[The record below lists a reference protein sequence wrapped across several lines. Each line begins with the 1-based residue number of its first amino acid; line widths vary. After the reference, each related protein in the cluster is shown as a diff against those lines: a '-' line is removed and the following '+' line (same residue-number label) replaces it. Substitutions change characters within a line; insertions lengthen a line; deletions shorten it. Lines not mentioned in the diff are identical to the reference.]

1 MIFLLIQQVDGDFLP
16 FNSVYLRGRELNWS
30 DRLRAGGFTVGDF
43 NYDGFDD
50 VVVGGVQGTVRLFI
64 NNHTFFQ
71 IVKPVDRFLYVFG
84 EQRNQLKFPGRK
96 VILGDIEVIA
106 VGIEPLS
113 RVDFYLNNK
122 LVISDDSEPFVWDWT
137 TFGFGK
143 NKVAA
148 EAYDNTGEFAGR
160 DTFIVWKFL

>member
-71 IVKPVDRFLYVFG
+71 IVKPVDRFL
-84 EQRNQLKFPGRK
+84 
-96 VILGDIEVIA
+96 
-106 VGIEPLS
+106 
-113 RVDFYLNNK
+113 
-122 LVISDDSEPFVWDWT
+122 
-137 TFGFGK
+137 
-143 NKVAA
+143 
-148 EAYDNTGEFAGR
+148 
-160 DTFIVWKFL
+160 